1 MDEMGIEGGSN
12 PHTAWR
18 ADPPAPARSTAESA
32 VAIGQGRIGELD
44 GIRGLAAV
52 AIVVFHAQPD
62 WLPLGWAAVDLFF
75 GLSGFLIT
83 SIVLKHGDSPGFL
96 RQFYLRR
103 GLRIWPIYYLTLL
116 GFILFRH
123 RLPVRC
129 DWTGFWYYL
138 TYTQNLPL
146 YWSAEAPRF
155 HGFLN
160 HTWTLAIEEQFYL
173 LWPVVVLLCG
183 ARRVPLLAIAC
194 AGLSVM
200 ARVLRLARVAA
211 PDSDGRPGPRGI
223 AGGDLALR
231 SHHRGLAPAGSSGAW
246 SCWVSLGV
254 AALAAALHLSCKDLA
269 VSGPGLLA
277 INVVGMGLIGIA
289 VTGSGSAWLAPLR
302 WGPLT
307 LPGEDQLR
315 SVSLSLC
322 HPDDLGRPA
331 PALGPLGHASRPPA
345 GDGPPLLPGRQP
357 VVGPHRT
364 ADPRAQA
371 TIRVRQ
377 PSPAGAG
384 SVDHEAH
391 REVLS
396 R

>member
-18 ADPPAPARSTAESA
+18 ADPPAAARSMAEPAS
-32 VAIGQGRIGELD
+32 GGDQGRISELD

-116 GFILFRH
+116 AFILFRH

-183 ARRVPLLAIAC
+183 ARRVPLLALAC

-200 ARVLRLARVAA
+200 ARVCGWPASLLLTRMDGLVLGGLLAALLHCGVIIRSRAGWLFRGMAA
-211 PDSDGRPGPRGI
+211 
-223 AGGDLALR
+223 L
-231 SHHRGLAPAGSSGAW
+231 GAT
-246 SCWVSLGV
+246 GV
-254 AALAAALHLSCKDLA
+254 AALAAALHLSCKELA

-277 INVVGMGLIGIA
+277 INIVGMGLIGVA

-307 LPGEDQLR
+307 YLGKIGYGLYLYHYVILMISAGQLR
-315 SVSLSLC
+315 LWAPWTMPAGRLLMTVLLCFLAASLSWVLIEQ
-322 HPDDLGRPA
+322 PILGLKSRFEYESRRQEEPA
-331 PALGPLGHASRPPA
+331 PSTKA
-345 GDGPPLLPGRQP
+345 
-357 VVGPHRT
+357 
-364 ADPRAQA
+364 
-371 TIRVRQ
+371 
-377 PSPAGAG
+377 
-384 SVDHEAH
+384 AH
-391 REVLS
+391 REVLA